1 LLDGVLEELELLE
14 LNPRDDLDESDD

>member
-14 LNPRDDLDESDD
+14 LNPHDDLDESDD